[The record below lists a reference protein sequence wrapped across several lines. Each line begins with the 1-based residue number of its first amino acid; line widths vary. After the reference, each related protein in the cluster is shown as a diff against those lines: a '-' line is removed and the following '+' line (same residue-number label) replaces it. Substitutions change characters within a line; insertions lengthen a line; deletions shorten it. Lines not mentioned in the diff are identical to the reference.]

1 MIDRG
6 GIDSTVSNEY
16 IACIISLQE
25 DGHHSENINNNRSI
39 KNLHLMYLFLSIER
53 LT

>member
-16 IACIISLQE
+16 IACIISLQG
-25 DGHHSENINNNRSI
+25 DGYHSENINNYGST
-39 KNLHLMYLFLSIER
+39 KDLHLIYIFLSIER